1 MHRCAGPSRPAAPR
15 LENFVLTPAH
25 RDRRETHP
33 ETGTSRLSTE
43 LLRRAGDRP
52 KGGPPDRPPLPVA
65 RKPRPTIIDILI
77 QEPAIRVY
85 GAVDEAFLGRFLD
98 QLKPLRGRTDPLVFE
113 LSTTGGDADLARRI
127 AEEIRLCRD
136 VGGMDLHF
144 VGKAM
149 VYSAGVM
156 IMAAFPVQRRFLSRD
171 AVLLIHEWQIEKE
184 IRFSGALKACA
195 ASANDFLAELEVARK
210 LEFQTFSDLVEGT
223 RLNHEQLSAQVRKA
237 DWYLLADEALSFG
250 LVSALV

>member
-1 MHRCAGPSRPAAPR
+1 M
-15 LENFVLTPAH
+15 
-25 RDRRETHP
+25 
-33 ETGTSRLSTE
+33 
-43 LLRRAGDRP
+43 
-52 KGGPPDRPPLPVA
+52 A

-98 QLKPLRGRTDPLVFE
+98 QLKPLHGRTDPLVFE

-156 IMAAFPVQRRFLSRD
+156 IMAAFPVQRRYLSRD
-171 AVLLIHEWQIEKE
+171 AVLLIHAWQIEKE
-184 IRFSGALKACA
+184 IRFSGPLSVC
-195 ASANDFLAELEVARK
+195 SANAHDFLAELDVARK
-210 LEFQTFSDLVEGT
+210 LEHQTFSDLVQGT
-223 RLNHEQLSAQVRKA
+223 ELSHEQLSEQVNKA
-237 DWYLLADEALSFG
+237 DWYLLAQEAAELG
-250 LVSALV
+250 LVAGLV

>member
-1 MHRCAGPSRPAAPR
+1 M
-15 LENFVLTPAH
+15 
-25 RDRRETHP
+25 
-33 ETGTSRLSTE
+33 
-43 LLRRAGDRP
+43 
-52 KGGPPDRPPLPVA
+52 A
-65 RKPRPTIIDILI
+65 RKPRPTITDILI

-113 LSTTGGDADLARRI
+113 LSTAGGDADLARRI

-156 IMAAFPVQRRFLSRD
+156 IMAAFPTPRRFLSRD
-171 AVLLIHEWQIEKE
+171 AVLLIHAWQIEKE
-184 IRFSGALKACA
+184 IRFSGSLNVCA
-195 ASANDFLAELEVARK
+195 SNAHDFLAELDVARK
-210 LEFQTFSDLVEGT
+210 LEHQTFSDLVQGT
-223 RLNHEQLSAQVRKA
+223 DLSYEQLSEQVNKA
-237 DWYLLADEALSFG
+237 DWYLLAEEAAGLG
-250 LVSALV
+250 LVNGLV